1 MRQELLD
8 RLWQNKDIIKMA
20 KNMLEIQIGLFSY
33 EEWKEIFTNP
43 QNEKEFM
50 NVLKEIKEEE
60 LK

>member
-1 MRQELLD
+1 
-8 RLWQNKDIIKMA
+8 MA